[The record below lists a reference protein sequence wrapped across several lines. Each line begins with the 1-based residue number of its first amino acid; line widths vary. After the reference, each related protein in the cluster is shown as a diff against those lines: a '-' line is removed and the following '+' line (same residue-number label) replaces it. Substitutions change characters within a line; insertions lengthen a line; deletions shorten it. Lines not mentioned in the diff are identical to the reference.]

1 MGDPGSA
8 YRTRDEITGIRQER
22 DPVERLRKL
31 IVEHALL
38 DQGEIKQIE
47 KLQRKIVD
55 DAVAAGKASPEPP
68 LENLMLNMNQVTE
81 NVAIRGVDS
90 SSLTAL

>member
-1 MGDPGSA
+1 
-8 YRTRDEITGIRQER
+8 
-22 DPVERLRKL
+22 
-31 IVEHALL
+31 VEHALL

-68 LENLMLNMNQVTE
+68 LENLMLNMNQVTD
-81 NVAIRGVDS
+81 NVVIRGVDS